1 MEKAEEKTPKVGF
14 QWRDSTYK
22 IIVPL
27 EVEKKIRYLCQ
38 YISDVEWSGILFY
51 KVDGSFK
58 KDDLVITCLDLYQM
72 DEGNSTYTEF
82 ESSPDIMSYMVDH
95 PELME
100 VGVYQGLIHSHN
112 KMKAFFSGTDCNTL
126 REKGMIMNHYV
137 SLIVNNAGDYVAAV
151 TRNAEIYQ
159 DIIQSATF
167 ATWEDSESTIKEAF
181 KDKKG
186 NVIEAFNLVVEVQRV
201 SYSPEDELY
210 SRIKEVRDKKAP
222 VPKVTYYPPTK
233 SYTNT
238 PINIPVK
245 NEPRQTELPF
255 EDADGSKTQD
265 FYIENE
271 PNHKAIMTL
280 VKQIITGSI
289 ILPNDSGIDVKKWAK
304 SMNAL
309 YTKRFGTIEEFKA
322 FASNYIEFI
331 VNSNVEDLGLSKTL
345 EWDEVSAIIAFY
357 ITLELEDLPSNDWL
371 DAYIEILNEYVI

>member
-1 MEKAEEKTPKVGF
+1 
-14 QWRDSTYK
+14 
-22 IIVPL
+22 
-27 EVEKKIRYLCQ
+27 
-38 YISDVEWSGILFY
+38 
-51 KVDGSFK
+51 
-58 KDDLVITCLDLYQM
+58 M

-126 REKGMIMNHYV
+126 REKGMIINHYV

-167 ATWEDSESTIKEAF
+167 ATWEDSESIIKEAF

-238 PINIPVK
+238 PIKMSLDRLNYLLKMQMVVRLRTSILRMSLII
-245 NEPRQTELPF
+245 RQ
-255 EDADGSKTQD
+255 
-265 FYIENE
+265 
-271 PNHKAIMTL
+271 
-280 VKQIITGSI
+280 
-289 ILPNDSGIDVKKWAK
+289 
-304 SMNAL
+304 
-309 YTKRFGTIEEFKA
+309 
-322 FASNYIEFI
+322 
-331 VNSNVEDLGLSKTL
+331 
-345 EWDEVSAIIAFY
+345 
-357 ITLELEDLPSNDWL
+357 
-371 DAYIEILNEYVI
+371 